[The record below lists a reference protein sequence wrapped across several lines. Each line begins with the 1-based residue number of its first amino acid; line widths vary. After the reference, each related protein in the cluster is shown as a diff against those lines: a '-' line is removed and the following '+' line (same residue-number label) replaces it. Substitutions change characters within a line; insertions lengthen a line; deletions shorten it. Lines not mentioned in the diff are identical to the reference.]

1 MTYSR
6 NMSGTVGIPN
16 PNPAECASDASA
28 EQGIDEVITVD
39 QHTQEM
45 GTVTITVAIQA
56 AEDEEPEEVS
66 SNNIDFLGGSC
77 SEDEIGRHDKS
88 RFELLLLLS

>member
-1 MTYSR
+1 
-6 NMSGTVGIPN
+6 MSGSVGIPS
-16 PNPAECASDASA
+16 PNPA
-28 EQGIDEVITVD
+28 EQGIDEVITVE
-39 QHTQEM
+39 QRKQEM

-77 SEDEIGRHDKS
+77 SEDEMGRHDKS
-88 RFELLLLLS
+88 RFDSFFFLLHL